1 VSSPRTGK
9 PQQTRLVGAPA
20 WTKLARMRQ
29 LTFRDVDQERWP
41 DFERLFESR
50 GAPKSCWCMVWRAR
64 GEETRGIKGVDRK
77 QAIERRVRD
86 GIPIGLL
93 GYSDDLPVAWCSV
106 APRGT
111 YRPLGGPSRPEE
123 EEERIWSLVCFFIKR
138 ELRGEGMT
146 TQLIQAAA
154 ALARSKGAQILEAY
168 PVDPNSPSY
177 RFMGYFATF
186 ERAGFRH
193 VGPAGLRRRVMR
205 LDLD

>member
-1 VSSPRTGK
+1 
-9 PQQTRLVGAPA
+9 
-20 WTKLARMRQ
+20 
-29 LTFRDVDQERWP
+29 
-41 DFERLFESR
+41 
-50 GAPKSCWCMVWRAR
+50 MV
-64 GEETRGIKGVDRK
+64 
-77 QAIERRVRD
+77 
-86 GIPIGLL
+86 L
-93 GYSDDLPVAWCSV
+93 G

>member
-1 VSSPRTGK
+1 
-9 PQQTRLVGAPA
+9 
-20 WTKLARMRQ
+20 
-29 LTFRDVDQERWP
+29 
-41 DFERLFESR
+41 
-50 GAPKSCWCMVWRAR
+50 MV
-64 GEETRGIKGVDRK
+64 
-77 QAIERRVRD
+77 
-86 GIPIGLL
+86 L
-93 GYSDDLPVAWCSV
+93 G

-186 ERAGFRH
+186 ESGLSARRAG
-193 VGPAGLRRRVMR
+193 GLTAPCHAA
-205 LDLD
+205 